1 MKGFK
6 MFGALSEKISTD
18 DIKNP
23 DVSKVDIKTT
33 IKTMSLLLSDLNLKQ
48 QAFDQELKEQQDL
61 MVN

>member
-33 IKTMSLLLSDLNLKQ
+33 IKTMSLLLSDLNLK
-48 QAFDQELKEQQDL
+48 
-61 MVN
+61 